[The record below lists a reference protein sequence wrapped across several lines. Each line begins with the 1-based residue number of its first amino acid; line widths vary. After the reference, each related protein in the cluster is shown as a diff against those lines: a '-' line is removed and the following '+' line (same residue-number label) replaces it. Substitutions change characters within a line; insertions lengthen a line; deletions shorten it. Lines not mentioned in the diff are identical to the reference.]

1 MRPAMRFHFT
11 NRDRDVPCP
20 MIVPRRTGK
29 TQSEKWTPR
38 DGFEPSDEPHLM
50 TAQHD
55 LGSSA
60 LSHFFRAWA
69 DEAIVAGTPRA
80 AQASDPP

>member
-1 MRPAMRFHFT
+1 
-11 NRDRDVPCP
+11 
-20 MIVPRRTGK
+20 
-29 TQSEKWTPR
+29 
-38 DGFEPSDEPHLM
+38 M

-60 LSHFFRAWA
+60 LRQFFRAWT

-80 AQASDPP
+80 AQTSDPP